1 MTDSTSRGYYLPM
14 IKVKNIL
21 KEAAKKKQLT
31 PEMEKLL
38 QKIQSEAITLVCD
51 ISELLSLNNREDPDF
66 KKAIEKIEK

>member
-1 MTDSTSRGYYLPM
+1 M

-38 QKIQSEAITLVCD
+38 QKIQSEAIALVCD
-51 ISELLSLNNREDPDF
+51 ISELLSLNNREDPDS
-66 KKAIEKIEK
+66 KKSIEKIENLRTPSRFS

>member
-1 MTDSTSRGYYLPM
+1 M